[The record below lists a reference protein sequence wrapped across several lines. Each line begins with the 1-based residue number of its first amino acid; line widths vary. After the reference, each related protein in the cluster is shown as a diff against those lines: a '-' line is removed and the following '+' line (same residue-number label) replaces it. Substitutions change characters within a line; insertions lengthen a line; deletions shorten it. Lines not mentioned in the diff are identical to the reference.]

1 MYYGIGRYISQN
13 SREGFWGKD
22 AISTI
27 SRQLSI
33 EMPGLKGFS
42 PRNLRNMRLFY
53 EEWKCFDT
61 NLADASAKLQ
71 PRKELAD
78 TSAKKEDGSGMI
90 PLLLEDIPVVAFF
103 SIGFSHHILILS
115 KVKSMGERKFY
126 IQLCADLSLSVDA
139 LERKIS
145 EDTYHNQGKMPNNF
159 GVTIPDYKRAF
170 QAIQMFKDEYLL
182 DYINVEQL
190 GERDED
196 IDERVVENEI
206 VHNIK
211 NFIMTFGRG
220 FSYLGNQVHYDKLG
234 HDHWVDLLF
243 FNRILRSLVVIELK
257 KGSFK
262 PAYLGQLAAYLRV
275 LDDEERIEGENP
287 SVGIVLCKDADR
299 AYVEYVLQDYTKPM
313 GVATY
318 KSSQE
323 LLKELLPDEEEIKK
337 LL

>member
-1 MYYGIGRYISQN
+1 MKEKLSTQYNDAVKQIKTAILQSQAKALKGVNQEQLALYYGIGRYISQN

-243 FNRILRSLVVIELK
+243 FNRVLRSLVVIDLLCCAQHNN
-257 KGSFK
+257 S
-262 PAYLGQLAAYLRV
+262 YAA
-275 LDDEERIEGENP
+275 
-287 SVGIVLCKDADR
+287 
-299 AYVEYVLQDYTKPM
+299 
-313 GVATY
+313 
-318 KSSQE
+318 
-323 LLKELLPDEEEIKK
+323 
-337 LL
+337 